1 MTGGEAAATT
11 GAAGASGVSLGT
23 VFGQALGQTS
33 GPVAAVIS
41 VGFAALGVVLIA
53 VAIRLGRTSED
64 ARPGT
69 VVNMV
74 VKPSGLDDHA
84 PEVLFEAFQRALR
97 RVGRSL

>member
-1 MTGGEAAATT
+1 MTGAEAAATT
-11 GAAGASGVSLGT
+11 GAAGASGVSLGM

-53 VAIRLGRTSED
+53 VAIRLGRVDE
-64 ARPGT
+64 ARP
-69 VVNMV
+69 VSSIV
-74 VKPSGLDDHA
+74 VKPSGLDDLA

-97 RVGRSL
+97 RAGRSL